1 MNSNNI
7 SIKVLTK
14 SNFSKNYDMGQIPAG
29 YFAMSGIRGHVF
41 NEETAKEGLK
51 STLITFVV
59 VLLRQT
65 LAVMKL
71 THISMIGMLVKVN
84 SQRLLMICEMKN
96 KNKIKNKIK

>member
-65 LAVMKL
+65 LAGDEIDPYLYDRDAGQGKFA
-71 THISMIGMLVKVN
+71 
-84 SQRLLMICEMKN
+84 
-96 KNKIKNKIK
+96 KIVDDMRNEEQK